1 MKPQALNDWQELSA
15 LYEQADALDDADL
28 APWLAGLRA
37 QAHPLLPQLEQMLAA
52 REQVRNNGFLDVP
65 PALPLIPEPLVH
77 EWQEGSRV
85 GPYRL
90 LRRLGAGGMAEVW
103 LAQRDDGAFQRQ
115 VAIKLLF
122 RHASQLGG
130 STGSPDS
137 LGPRDSFAQRFR
149 RERDILASLHHPHI
163 AGLHDAGV
171 TPAGQPWLALEYVEG
186 ESLTAWCDARSLDVR
201 SRIQLF
207 RQVLLAVQH
216 AHANLVIHRDLK
228 PANILVT
235 AQGEVRLLD
244 FGIAKLMEPEGGGML
259 VETELT
265 RMAGRPLTVAYA
277 SPEQLL
283 GQPLSTACDVYS
295 LGVVLYELL
304 CGERPYELKHETAAQ
319 LEQAILDAE
328 PRPPSRRLLTEAV
341 AQSRG
346 ATAEGLRKQL
356 ASDLDA
362 IALRALGKRPSQRYG
377 SVEAFRADI
386 DRWLAG
392 EPVDARTP
400 SAWYHLRKFVGRHTV
415 GVSLGV
421 AAVLSMVVA
430 AGIAMWQG
438 IQAREESARAVAA
451 RDFMLNIFQRADQE
465 KSRGATVTARDLL
478 ETGRKDVMT
487 RLAGQPR
494 LQAELL
500 EGIAKIQHDMGEY
513 GDADSTYRELVR
525 IFGVLRQHKDAALA
539 AATHAENAINMG
551 DPKLAREL
559 LQDLRKQPNTPVSD
573 PLVKARITEIDG
585 WVELSGG
592 SAERARELF
601 AQSRRTLEESV
612 GPNDSRTFAVG
623 RALARADRRLQRYD
637 EAVKLFAE
645 LRAIAIAHS
654 EALDANE
661 HAAFDWEWLELL
673 YGVGR
678 YAQVTDEAEPLINRC
693 VELRGPGNENCLL
706 LMLKN
711 AQALLRLGLV
721 ERAAAQAPKLTAML
735 DEKAPLQIRAE
746 AMMFMFRVN
755 DLRGT
760 PAAADWRERLQ
771 AFGMSGNE
779 VAVNPIFKAATLLV
793 LSDAALRH
801 GDAEDARHWLDATV
815 AILDRLPP
823 SASSALIRSV
833 ATSLSGVVLL
843 REEGPELA
851 LAQFKL
857 AEQQFVKVLGPQ
869 HPQSLLLSLN
879 QAIAFEE
886 MGRREEAQAVVSKS
900 MAPLLAALGGTAP
913 LYQSILRLRDRLM
926 RDQLMPSGSVEVQ
939 FFN

>member
-15 LYEQADALDDADL
+15 LYEQADALDDAEL
-28 APWLAGLRA
+28 AAWLEQLRT
-37 QAHPLLPQLEQMLAA
+37 QAHPLLAQLEQMLAA
-52 REQVRNNGFLDVP
+52 REQVRHNGFLDAP
-65 PALPLIPEPLVH
+65 PSLPLGPEPLAH
-77 EWQEGSRV
+77 EWNEGNRV

-90 LRRLGAGGMAEVW
+90 QRRLGAGGMAEVW

-130 STGSPDS
+130 GTGSS
-137 LGPRDSFAQRFR
+137 QRDGFAQRFA

-171 TPAGQPWLALEYVEG
+171 TAAGQPWLALEYVEG
-186 ESLTAWCDARSLDVR
+186 EPLTAWCDARALGIEARVR
-201 SRIQLF
+201 LF

-244 FGIAKLMEPEGGGML
+244 FGIAKLMEPEGGGTL

-283 GQPLSTACDVYS
+283 GQPLGTACDVYS

-328 PRPPSRRLLTEAV
+328 PRPPSRRLLTESTA
-341 AQSRG
+341 AARG
-346 ATAEGLRKQL
+346 TTSPALRKQL

-362 IALRALGKRPSQRYG
+362 ITLRALGKRPSLRYG
-377 SVEAFRADI
+377 SIEALRADI

-400 SAWYHLRKFVGRHTV
+400 SALYHLRKFVGRHPV

-421 AAVLSMVVA
+421 AAIASLVA
-430 AGIAMWQG
+430 AAAIAVWQG
-438 IQAREESARAVAA
+438 VQAREESARAVAA

-487 RLAGQPR
+487 RLAGQPK
-494 LQAELL
+494 LQVELL
-500 EGIAKIQHDMGEY
+500 AGIAKIQHNMGEY
-513 GDADSTYRELVR
+513 GDADGTYRELVR
-525 IFGVLRQHKDAALA
+525 IYGALGLPRDAALT
-539 AATHAENAINMG
+539 ATAHAENAINMG

-559 LQDLRKQPNTPVSD
+559 MQALRNLPGVPFDDS
-573 PLVKARITEIDG
+573 LVKARVAEVEG

-592 SAERARELF
+592 SAQRARDLF
-601 AQSRRTLEESV
+601 EESRRTLQESV
-612 GPNDSRTFAVG
+612 GPHDSRTFAVG

-637 EAVKLFAE
+637 EAVALFAE
-645 LRAIAIAHS
+645 LKAVAVAHP
-654 EALDANE
+654 EALEASE
-661 HAAFDWEWLELL
+661 RAAFDWEWLEML

-678 YAQVTDEAEPLINRC
+678 YAQLLAEAQPLIQRC
-693 VELRGPGNENCLL
+693 LEARGPHDENCMMLT
-706 LMLKN
+706 LKN
-711 AQALLRLGLV
+711 AQALLRLGFV
-721 ERAAAQAPKLTAML
+721 ERAAAQMPGLVPLL
-735 DEKAPLQIRAE
+735 DEKTALQIRAE
-746 AMMFMFRVN
+746 VMMFMFRVE
-755 DLRGT
+755 DLRGAQ
-760 PAAADWRERLQ
+760 AAAEWRERLVT
-771 AFGMSGNE
+771 FGTSGE
-779 VAVNPIFKAATLLV
+779 DVPVNPTFKAATLLV
-793 LSDAALRH
+793 LGDAALRRGDT
-801 GDAEDARHWLDATV
+801 GDAKHWLDATA
-815 AILDRLPP
+815 AILSNAPP
-823 SASSALIRSV
+823 SAGSTLARAI

-843 REEGPELA
+843 REQGPEQALPRFELA
-851 LAQFKL
+851 KEQFG
-857 AEQQFVKVLGPQ
+857 KVLGPQ

-879 QAIAFEE
+879 EAVAFHA
-886 MGRREEAQAVVSKS
+886 MGRHAEAQAVVSR
-900 MAPLLAALGGTAP
+900 AQGPLLAAFGATAP
-913 LYQSILRLRDRLM
+913 LYQSIVGLRDRLG
-926 RDQLMPSGSVEVQ
+926 RGADSSGAEVQ